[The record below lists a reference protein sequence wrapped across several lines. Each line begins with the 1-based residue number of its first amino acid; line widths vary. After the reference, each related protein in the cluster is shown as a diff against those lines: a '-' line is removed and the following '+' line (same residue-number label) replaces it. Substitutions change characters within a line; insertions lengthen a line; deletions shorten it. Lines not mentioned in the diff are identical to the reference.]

1 MNNTPS
7 ASGKL
12 IVSHDGPVTT
22 ITLNRPEV
30 HNALDRE
37 VSAELNR
44 AVKDVAVDRGC
55 RVLVL
60 RGAGDTFCAGDDIKE
75 FNEWKR
81 EDGFWQV
88 RQYQETVTIIDNLVP
103 VTIAAVDGVCTG
115 GGLELTLVCDFVIAT
130 HRSRWGMP
138 EINWDITPG
147 WGGTSRLSKFAGR
160 RKAKEWNL
168 TGALFTAATAERHN
182 LVNRLCDPDD
192 LDDEVASLVEVLL
205 AKSPMTTLCTKYY
218 VDKAADLDM
227 ASTMVFEGAP
237 PRSRSAKASPPS
249 STATHETSGAN
260 SSSPSG
266 KTDCRPARRV
276 APTEWPSGGAAQGS
290 AAAVAFAQRLAQ
302 ASSGCR
308 ALRSDA
314 PMGVRA

>member
-1 MNNTPS
+1 MNDNPS
-7 ASGKL
+7 PSGKL

-37 VSAELNR
+37 VSAELNQ
-44 AVKDVAVDRGC
+44 AVREVAVDREC

-88 RQYQETVTIIDNLVP
+88 RQYQETVNVIDNLVP

-115 GGLELTLVCDFVIAT
+115 GGLELTLVCDFVVAT
-130 HRSRWGMP
+130 RRSRWGMP

-168 TGALFTAATAERHN
+168 TGALFSAATAERHN
-182 LVNRLCDPDD
+182 LVNRLCEPED
-192 LDDEVASLVEVLL
+192 LDNEVAALIGVMLH
-205 AKSPMTTLCTKYY
+205 KSPRTVLCTKYY
-218 VDKAADLDM
+218 LDKAADLDM
-227 ASTMVFEGAP
+227 SSTMVFEGAP
-237 PRSRSAKASPPS
+237 PREPFGQGIADFVNRG
-249 STATHETSGAN
+249 TR
-260 SSSPSG
+260 
-266 KTDCRPARRV
+266 DQRRNLV
-276 APTEWPSGGAAQGS
+276 KNFWQ
-290 AAAVAFAQRLAQ
+290 
-302 ASSGCR
+302 
-308 ALRSDA
+308 D
-314 PMGVRA
+314 